1 MEQSEGKRAIELKQN
16 AVATR
21 ILWISVFLGVIC
33 NYFGGSPINVI
44 VVLLTLG
51 LCVAV
56 LFTFISV
63 KKIMVSW
70 TKYIAL
76 FGLIF
81 HALLITLVHHSL
93 NNIFLLF
100 FNLIFISLFLKVS
113 LIIITYIAN
122 LIMVFAFYIAYGDKM
137 YVGYANI
144 QGMLI
149 ILFYMFLACVIL
161 FEMVRLITNLQQ
173 TTQKQFYEAQENRN
187 ILKTVLDKMTESIRF
202 LKNFSVQVTKDMT
215 NAVDT
220 SEEMSESFNEV
231 ASSAEEQ
238 YSITESIH
246 DYMNMNSNHI
256 MTIVDDTNELKQ
268 IVVSNSQLIE
278 SGNKTLQGMMQQ
290 YGHLTSIFDETA
302 ELIEEF
308 NNQNKNIDEILTSI
322 DAIAQQTNLL
332 SLNANIEAARAG
344 EHGRGFTVVA
354 DEIRKL
360 ADSSAHSVNMI
371 GRILQTLMDKSN
383 EMQNKINVG
392 QELMQKNR
400 KDNINPMKVFQ
411 EIINFNEVVLKNTD
425 NVHKKIEELN
435 SNSSIVVSQT
445 KDITDST
452 GNISNAI
459 NSIVQSADLQNQLLQ
474 NISKSFNELENLIH
488 QLNYMT
494 KEIV

>member
-1 MEQSEGKRAIELKQN
+1 
-16 AVATR
+16 
-21 ILWISVFLGVIC
+21 
-33 NYFGGSPINVI
+33 
-44 VVLLTLG
+44 
-51 LCVAV
+51 
-56 LFTFISV
+56 
-63 KKIMVSW
+63 
-70 TKYIAL
+70 
-76 FGLIF
+76 
-81 HALLITLVHHSL
+81 
-93 NNIFLLF
+93 
-100 FNLIFISLFLKVS
+100 
-113 LIIITYIAN
+113 
-122 LIMVFAFYIAYGDKM
+122 M

-149 ILFYMFLACVIL
+149 ILFYMFLACAIL
-161 FEMVRLITNLQQ
+161 FEMVRLITKLQQ
-173 TTQKQFYEAQENRN
+173 TTQKQFLEAYENRN
-187 ILKTVLDKMTESIRF
+187 TLKTVLDKMTDSIRF
-202 LKNFSVQVTKDMT
+202 LKNFSVEVTKDMN

-246 DYMNMNSNHI
+246 DYMNINSNHI
-256 MTIVDDTNELKQ
+256 MTIVEDTNELKQ
-268 IVVSNSQLIE
+268 IVVSNTQLIE
-278 SGNKTLQGMMQQ
+278 SGNRTLQGMMQQ

-383 EMQNKINVG
+383 EMQHKISVG

-400 KDNINPMKVFQ
+400 KNNINPMKVFQ

-425 NVHKKIEELN
+425 NVHRKIGELN
-435 SNSSIVVSQT
+435 SNSSIVVNQT
-445 KDITDST
+445 KEITDST

-459 NSIVQSADLQNQLLQ
+459 NSIVQSADFQNQLLQ
-474 NISKSFNELENLIH
+474 NISKSFNELEGLIH

-494 KEIV
+494 NEIV